1 MWLFEPKEFKVQN
14 NEYNIFLCVEQLRKD
29 IDTQIIWVVCRL
41 CYMINCST
49 VCICHVWLFD
59 YWRSCKALPT
69 KTCICCLWD
78 VCHQPVQDNQQD
90 NTFRSLIS
98 NRIVHTWCNIS
109 YINLCLNHVKLR
121 NKQCTIKLKVF
132 LRSFKLKKHES
143 D

>member
-1 MWLFEPKEFKVQN
+1 MIVRAKGIQSTEQWILL
-14 NEYNIFLCVEQLRKD
+14 FLCVEQLRKD

-59 YWRSCKALPT
+59 YWRLCKALPT
-69 KTCICCLWD
+69 KTYICCLWD
-78 VCHQPVQDNQQD
+78 VCHQPVQNNEQD

-98 NRIVHTWCNIS
+98 NRTVHTWCNILHNPMPKS
-109 YINLCLNHVKLR
+109 CQIKEKTMYDYIES
-121 NKQCTIKLKVF
+121 F